1 MDYSVL
7 DVSANCGFGIHR
19 SISPYIFDNWHNF
32 ELHPLI
38 KVLITTRHKKPVIGF
53 KKTPW
58 NRDEISLG
66 SLKTKQTPKYLH
78 WRNTK
83 GYNVQECSIAPPTPW
98 WVFLVRKEVSVYLWT
113 F

>member
-7 DVSANCGFGIHR
+7 NVSANCGFGIHR

-53 KKTPW
+53 KKNP
-58 NRDEISLG
+58 
-66 SLKTKQTPKYLH
+66 
-78 WRNTK
+78 
-83 GYNVQECSIAPPTPW
+83 
-98 WVFLVRKEVSVYLWT
+98 
-113 F
+113 